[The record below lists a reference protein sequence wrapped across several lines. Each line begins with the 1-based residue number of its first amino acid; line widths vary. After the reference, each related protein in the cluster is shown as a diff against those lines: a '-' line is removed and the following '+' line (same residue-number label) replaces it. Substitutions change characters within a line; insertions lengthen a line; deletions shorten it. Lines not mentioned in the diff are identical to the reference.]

1 MRFKTQPL
9 RLERKRSPTGERVVE
24 RGQRVTVEQLRRAW
38 VIGML
43 GASPTPALP
52 DLVARPLQHLL
63 VGSVLPQ
70 HQFLDEPEQTLAF
83 ELRRHVAQR
92 LPIGRTTQSP
102 GGTTGRHL
110 PHPSLRAAGGR
121 RNAGGRYAARQALL
135 QCSLRGALR
144 RRVRQQHVDVLRR
157 VVDHLRED
165 HRARRRQRPASPP
178 QMQR

>member
-1 MRFKTQPL
+1 MRFKTQSL
-9 RLERKRSPTGERVVE
+9 RFERQSAAAGERIVKC
-24 RGQRVTVEQLRRAW
+24 GQCVAVEQFRGAR
-38 VIGML
+38 VIGVL
-43 GASPTPALP
+43 GAGPTPALP
-52 DLVARPLQHLL
+52 DFFARALQHLS
-63 VGSVLPQ
+63 VGGVLPQ
-70 HQFLDEPEQTLAF
+70 HQLLKEPEQTLAF

-92 LPIGRTTQSP
+92 LPIGRTARSVVD
-102 GGTTGRHL
+102 TTG
-110 PHPSLRAAGGR
+110 
-121 RNAGGRYAARQALL
+121 QALL